1 MSSST
6 PTRWTDGSMH
16 KRVRRRYA
24 AERRFRAFGFAA
36 VAISVLF
43 LAFLLF
49 SMGSKGLGGFVQYQA
64 ALPID
69 FAKSSLF
76 LDPATL
82 RGPDAAQ
89 TVAGADLETAISQA
103 ATAAYGSDAAEMFG
117 DAAVNVLTRQI
128 VADPNILTGTP
139 TLWLPVGSKVDV
151 AAKHDAD
158 APSEHLVNLLRSRHA
173 LRAAFNMEFLTQ
185 SDSTDPS
192 AVGVWGALKGTF
204 LTILV
209 TIGLAFP
216 VGVLAAVYLEE
227 FAARNRWTDA
237 IEVSINNL
245 AAVPS
250 IIFGLLGLAVF
261 LNVMNLPRSA
271 PLVGGLTLALMTMPV
286 IVIAGR
292 NAIKTVPPSIRDAA
306 LGVGASKMQVVF
318 HHVLPLALPGILT
331 GTIIGMARAL
341 GETAPLL
348 MIGMR
353 AFIAAP
359 PTGITAP
366 ATVLPVQ
373 IFLWSD
379 EVDRGFVEKTSAAI
393 IVLLL
398 FMLVMNGLA
407 IYLRN
412 RFERRW

>member
-1 MSSST
+1 
-6 PTRWTDGSMH
+6 MH

-24 AERRFRAFGFAA
+24 SERRFRALGFAA
-36 VAISVLF
+36 VSISVLF
-43 LAFLLF
+43 LAFLLV

-69 FAKSSLF
+69 FARSSLF

-89 TVAGADLETAISQA
+89 TVASVDLETAISQA
-103 ATAAYGSDAAEMFG
+103 ATAAYGPDAAEMFG
-117 DAAVNVLTRQI
+117 DAAVNVLTRKI
-128 VADPNILTGTP
+128 VADPTILNGTP

-158 APSEHLVNLLRSRHA
+158 AKSEHLVNLLKSKNA
-173 LRAAFNMEFLTQ
+173 LRSAFNMEFLTQ

-261 LNVMNLPRSA
+261 LNIMDLPRSA

-398 FMLVMNGLA
+398 FMLLMNGLA